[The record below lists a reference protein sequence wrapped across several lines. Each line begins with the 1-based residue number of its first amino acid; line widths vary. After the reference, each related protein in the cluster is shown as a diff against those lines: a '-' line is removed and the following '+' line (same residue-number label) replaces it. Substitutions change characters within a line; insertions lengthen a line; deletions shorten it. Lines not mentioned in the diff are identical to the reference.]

1 MTVLRTLLHTR
12 PDGKTNYPLLIP
24 ENIVPASHTQ
34 FVVDV
39 REGTVMVAGELQGD
53 GFGRGDDYFPT
64 ETCGALRLYSV
75 DYLLGFRLTKCE
87 GEGVFRVS

>member
-1 MTVLRTLLHTR
+1 
-12 PDGKTNYPLLIP
+12 
-24 ENIVPASHTQ
+24 
-34 FVVDV
+34 
-39 REGTVMVAGELQGD
+39 MVAGELQGD